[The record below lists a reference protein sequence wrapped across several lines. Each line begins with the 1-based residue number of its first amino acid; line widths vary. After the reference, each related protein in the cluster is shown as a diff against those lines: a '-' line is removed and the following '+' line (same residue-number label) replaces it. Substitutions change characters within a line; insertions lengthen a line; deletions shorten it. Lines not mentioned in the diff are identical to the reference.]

1 MLGTNMLSSDSLS
14 SPTRLSTD
22 TSSSLNS
29 SRYRNV
35 SSDLDRED
43 YEILNT
49 LKEML
54 DGAKESESIIPE
66 FKKMSEVMKDSTYG
80 LTTAENRSCEYFCS
94 ETIFNLSHQVLT
106 DAKIKVLEES
116 LDFVPIQ
123 RKINEPELRRD
134 FNELCRRMRLK

>member
-80 LTTAENRSCEYFCS
+80 LATAENRLCGYFCS

-106 DAKIKVLEES
+106 DAKIKVLEGS